1 MSGVFSSPGEG
12 QVFSLSR
19 IFLALSSSPLIP
31 TCEVWDKGRKD
42 WRKIYFDSAGTILKV
57 FSWLRKRLFLSGSQ
71 CGSVETALGMTA
83 LYRLMTQAIP
93 PPQHLPAEG
102 TPTLGPGRGPWLL
115 PSQGVDKG
123 GSRCSHLTCEMWLCQ
138 PASHLQTHPGES
150 QAPFSA
156 SKHGAWTQVGLFT
169 CFLNAAFEKGRF

>member
-1 MSGVFSSPGEG
+1 MGYSLAQEKDKYLVFLE
-12 QVFSLSR
+12 FSLLCLLPHLFPPVKSGIR
-19 IFLALSSSPLIP
+19 GERTGEKFILIQLAL
-31 TCEVWDKGRKD
+31 
-42 WRKIYFDSAGTILKV
+42 FKV
-57 FSWLRKRLFLSGSQ
+57 FSWLQKRLFLSGSQ

-102 TPTLGPGRGPWLL
+102 TPTLGPRRGPWLL

-123 GSRCSHLTCEMWLCQ
+123 GSCCSHLTCEMWLCQ

>member
-1 MSGVFSSPGEG
+1 MGYSLAQEKDKYLVFLE
-12 QVFSLSR
+12 FSLLCLLPHLFPPVKSGIR
-19 IFLALSSSPLIP
+19 GERTGEKFILIQLALFKKCSLGSERDYSSLGASVIL
-31 TCEVWDKGRKD
+31 
-42 WRKIYFDSAGTILKV
+42 WRQP
-57 FSWLRKRLFLSGSQ
+57 W
-71 CGSVETALGMTA
+71 GMAA

-123 GSRCSHLTCEMWLCQ
+123 GSCCSHLTCEMWLCQ